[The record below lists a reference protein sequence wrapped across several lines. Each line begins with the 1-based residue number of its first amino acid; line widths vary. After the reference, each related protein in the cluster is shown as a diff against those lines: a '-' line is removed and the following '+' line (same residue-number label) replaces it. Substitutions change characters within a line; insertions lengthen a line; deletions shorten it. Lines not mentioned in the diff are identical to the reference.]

1 MIHVYIDNE
10 FDAVRIEGKYMQQVI
25 AIGAWLCDDQYR
37 RIDSFYSLIRPAGF
51 YRLSPH
57 VRRMTHLHDEEIR
70 RASLFPSV
78 ADRFVQWLSHH
89 AHGGQV
95 ALYSFGPDDE
105 RTLCSN
111 AALYHHS
118 SEQLFKGIIDL
129 QTLLSSRVKR
139 HNEVFQ
145 KTHSLE
151 SLKLIYRIKGDVNHN
166 ALSDA
171 YDLCRIHEAYRK
183 DTELDND
190 AIEQIYRGMKQKQ
203 LEGAQ
208 KRRVHQMKRLCGRFA
223 DLLERVFLFR
233 GNSPE
238 VWDAY
243 YHAMIELAQQLHLT
257 QLRSLRAQKN
267 KPLFLKAYIQKSKDR
282 LRLWLWFE
290 RPDEKHYYSIDLD
303 YHNAEALHQFI
314 KQWFI

>member
-95 ALYSFGPDDE
+95 ALYSFGPDDG

-118 SEQLFKGIIDL
+118 SE
-129 QTLLSSRVKR
+129 
-139 HNEVFQ
+139 
-145 KTHSLE
+145 
-151 SLKLIYRIKGDVNHN
+151 
-166 ALSDA
+166 
-171 YDLCRIHEAYRK
+171 
-183 DTELDND
+183 
-190 AIEQIYRGMKQKQ
+190 
-203 LEGAQ
+203 
-208 KRRVHQMKRLCGRFA
+208 
-223 DLLERVFLFR
+223 
-233 GNSPE
+233 
-238 VWDAY
+238 
-243 YHAMIELAQQLHLT
+243 
-257 QLRSLRAQKN
+257 
-267 KPLFLKAYIQKSKDR
+267 
-282 LRLWLWFE
+282 
-290 RPDEKHYYSIDLD
+290 
-303 YHNAEALHQFI
+303 
-314 KQWFI
+314 